1 MLLNFADLTVLELP
15 GFGFVLCICLFI
27 FLPNMP
33 HLRMGDSLDVLFSC
47 STATIF
53 RFRVDILH
61 SLFAVVPTFCCIIVM
76 LQGATFA
83 DAALTHRQETESFI

>member
-15 GFGFVLCICLFI
+15 GFGFVLCICLFV

-33 HLRMGDSLDVLFSC
+33 HLRMGDSQMCFSG

-53 RFRVDILH
+53 RLRVDILH
-61 SLFAVVPTFCCIIVM
+61 LLFAVAPTFCCIIVM

-83 DAALTHRQETESFI
+83 DGALTHRQETESFI